1 MKQSNAKNYINILS
15 EEKITALYLRLSRDD
30 DGEGESNSIA
40 NQRTL
45 LTNFAKK
52 NEFRNI
58 KVFIDDGV
66 SGVTFNRNGFKELLK
81 SIESGMVSTL
91 IVKDMSRLGRNYLE
105 VGQLTETIFPM
116 YDVRFIA
123 INDGVDS
130 DKGEDDFTPFRNIIN
145 EWYAKDMSRKIKS
158 TLRMKSKQGYSVGL
172 PPIGYVY
179 DKINDSKK
187 WIVDSEGAEI
197 VRHIYSMR
205 LQGESINQIAKNLR
219 KEKIP
224 IPSIYAVRKGLRK
237 AAIRST
243 LGEYQW
249 SCEKVRVILTNQ
261 SYVGDVINFRTYT
274 KSFKLKKRLKNTE
287 ENWEI
292 YKNVHEP
299 IIERSVWETV
309 QKTFGNTK
317 SRKPKNAPKNMFAGF
332 LECSDCGAKLNYKF
346 TNDNPDNHYFS
357 CKNKRANN
365 GLCKTTHHIRV
376 DTLTHIVRNN
386 ISEIVRF
393 ANDFEDEFVKLV
405 VDENY
410 KLTQERQK
418 RNHESLQKML
428 SREKELDTLI
438 ESLFEEKVLGNLS
451 DERFKKLTYK
461 YEDEQSQLKQSIKN
475 IKKVVLE
482 DKKHELDVDGFLEI
496 VKKYSEV
503 ENLSIEILNGFIDKI
518 IVYHR
523 EELDG
528 MTTQKVEIFYKMIGN
543 IQAPNF
549 SKKEESQYIKYFG
562 RIKKEKIAIAV

>member
-1 MKQSNAKNYINILS
+1 MKQSNAKDYINVLS

-30 DGEGESNSIA
+30 DGEGESNSIV

-58 KVFIDDGV
+58 KIFIDDGV
-66 SGVTFNRNGFKELLK
+66 SGVTFNRKGFKELLNL
-81 SIESGMVSTL
+81 IETGMVSTL
-91 IVKDMSRLGRNYLE
+91 IVKDMSRLGRNHIE
-105 VGQLTETIFPM
+105 VGKLTEYVFPT

-123 INDGVDS
+123 VNDGVDS
-130 DKGEDDFTPFRNIIN
+130 EKGEDDFTPFRNIIN
-145 EWYAKDMSRKIKS
+145 EFYAKDMSRKLKS
-158 TLRMKSKQGYSVGL
+158 TYRLKSKQGYAIGF

-179 DKINDSKK
+179 DKNNDSKK
-187 WIVDSEGAEI
+187 WIVDPEGAEI
-197 VRHIYSMR
+197 VKHIYSMR
-205 LQGESINQIAKNLR
+205 LQGESINKIAEQLR
-219 KEKIP
+219 RDNVLIPSVYAAKKGIRNPAVKIP
-224 IPSIYAVRKGLRK
+224 
-237 AAIRST
+237 
-243 LGEYQW
+243 LGEYLW
-249 SCEKVRVILTNQ
+249 SCEKVRRILTNQ
-261 SYVGDVINFRTYT
+261 AYVGDIVNFKTYS

-287 ENWEI
+287 ENWEV

-317 SRKPKNAPKNMFAGF
+317 SRRPKNAPKNMFAGF

-386 ISEIVRF
+386 IAEIVRF

-418 RNHESLQKML
+418 RNNESLQKML

-475 IKKVVLE
+475 IKKIVLE
-482 DKKHELDVDGFLEI
+482 DKKHELDVNGFLQI
-496 VKKYSEV
+496 VKKYAEV
-503 ENLSIEILNGFIDKI
+503 ENLSIEILNEFIDKI
-518 IVYHR
+518 VVHHR

-543 IQAPNF
+543 IQAPNL
-549 SKKEESQYIKYFG
+549 SKKEASQFIKYFG
-562 RIKKEKIAIAV
+562 RIKKEMIAS